1 MSSHLQVVR
10 GSNGGEQ
17 GQQCG
22 WAGAIMRM
30 VRGSTKDFFL
40 LSQEGVSE
48 VSEQACEWS
57 ERVKRV

>member
-40 LSQEGVSE
+40 LGIIAFPFSV
-48 VSEQACEWS
+48 
-57 ERVKRV
+57 